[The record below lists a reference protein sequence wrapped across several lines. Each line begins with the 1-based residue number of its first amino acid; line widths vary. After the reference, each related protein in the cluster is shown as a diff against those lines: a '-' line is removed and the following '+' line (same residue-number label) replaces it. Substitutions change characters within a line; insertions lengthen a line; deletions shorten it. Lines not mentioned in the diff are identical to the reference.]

1 MENKKVIRVL
11 NVLPSMRAAGVES
24 FVMNVYRNIDRS
36 KIQFDFLVHTNKKEF
51 FDDEIKNL
59 VVEFTD

>member
-36 KIQFDFLVHTNKKEF
+36 KIQFVFWYIQIRKNFLMMK
-51 FDDEIKNL
+51 
-59 VVEFTD
+59 